1 MKEFSILLKR
11 AQEGSLEATEQLL
24 KMYMPMIEKYAR
36 LDGKTD
42 EDLRQYLIVCFLL
55 ALRKFELND

>member
-1 MKEFSILLKR
+1 MMDFPLLLRK

-24 KMYMPMIEKYAR
+24 KTYMPMIEKYAR

-42 EDLRQYLIVCFLL
+42 EDLRQHLIVCFLL

>member
-11 AQEGSLEATEQLL
+11 AQEGSPEATEQLL
-24 KMYMPMIEKYAR
+24 KTYMPMIEKYAR

-42 EDLRQYLIVCFLL
+42 EDLRQHLIVCFLL